1 MTPGIKIVVAVF
13 VSLIIGAIIGF
24 VIGQS
29 SVPNTVVTNNGGGQ
43 TNDQY
48 QTLEQ
53 QYQTL
58 QQQYQTSE
66 QQLNYYRD
74 QYQTLEQQYQTL
86 QQQYQTSEQQ
96 LNYYRD
102 QYQTLEQ
109 QYQTLQ
115 QQYQTSEQQ
124 LNYYRDQY
132 QTLEQQYQT
141 LQQQYQTSEQQLNY
155 YKQVL
160 SLSYSDTLISNQVVN
175 QPAGY
180 FSYWCY
186 TANYTGYI
194 VVNVQSSTTT
204 QTYARVY
211 WNAYGINYDNSISVG
226 SQGTAVFPVL
236 PSNYCVGVGNNN
248 LINGATETITITY
261 YY

>member
-74 QYQTLEQQYQTL
+74 QYQTLEQQYQT
-86 QQQYQTSEQQ
+86 S
-96 LNYYRD
+96 
-102 QYQTLEQ
+102 
-109 QYQTLQ
+109 
-115 QQYQTSEQQ
+115 
-124 LNYYRDQY
+124 
-132 QTLEQQYQT
+132 
-141 LQQQYQTSEQQLNY
+141 QQQYQTSEQQLNY

>member
-43 TNDQY
+43 TN
-48 QTLEQ
+48 
-53 QYQTL
+53 
-58 QQQYQTSE
+58 
-66 QQLNYYRD
+66 
-74 QYQTLEQQYQTL
+74 
-86 QQQYQTSEQQ
+86 
-96 LNYYRD
+96 
-102 QYQTLEQ
+102 
-109 QYQTLQ
+109 
-115 QQYQTSEQQ
+115 
-124 LNYYRDQY
+124 DQY

>member
-43 TNDQY
+43 TN
-48 QTLEQ
+48 
-53 QYQTL
+53 
-58 QQQYQTSE
+58 
-66 QQLNYYRD
+66 
-74 QYQTLEQQYQTL
+74 
-86 QQQYQTSEQQ
+86 
-96 LNYYRD
+96 D

>member
-58 QQQYQTSE
+58 QQQYQT
-66 QQLNYYRD
+66 L
-74 QYQTLEQQYQTL
+74 
-86 QQQYQTSEQQ
+86 
-96 LNYYRD
+96 
-102 QYQTLEQ
+102 
-109 QYQTLQ
+109 
-115 QQYQTSEQQ
+115 EQQ